1 MKTIK
6 IIQNDDGGVLLK
18 APKHTN
24 FSTFIL
30 GIEML
35 IETLMADESFHGDID
50 DILDDIRR
58 IYVRDNI
65 NIIKKG

>member
-1 MKTIK
+1 MKTIR
-6 IIQNDDGGVLLK
+6 IIQNDNVEVLLK
-18 APKHTN
+18 AEKGVN
-24 FSTFIL
+24 WSTFIV

-35 IETLMADESFHGDID
+35 IETIMNDDAFFGNID
-50 DILDDIRR
+50 DILDDVKR

>member
-6 IIQNDDGGVLLK
+6 IIQNDDGGVILK
-18 APKHTN
+18 APKGVS
-24 FSTFIL
+24 FSTFIV

-35 IETLMADESFHGDID
+35 IETLMDDDSFHGDID

-58 IYVRDNI
+58 IYVRDNT

>member
-6 IIQNDDGGVLLK
+6 IIQNDDGSVLLK
-18 APKHTN
+18 AKKGVN
-24 FSTFIL
+24 LSTLIV

-35 IETLMADESFHGDID
+35 IETILVDDSFQGNID
-50 DILDDIRR
+50 DILDDVKR

>member
-6 IIQNDDGGVLLK
+6 IIQNDDGSVLLK
-18 APKHTN
+18 AKKGVN
-24 FSTFIL
+24 LSTLIV

-35 IETLMADESFHGDID
+35 IETIMVDDSFQGNID
-50 DILDDIRR
+50 DILDDVKR

>member
-6 IIQNDDGGVLLK
+6 IIQNDNGEVLLK
-18 APKHTN
+18 AEKGVN
-24 FSTFIL
+24 WSTLIV

-35 IETLMADESFHGDID
+35 IETIMDDDAFFGNID
-50 DILDDIRR
+50 DILDDVKR
-58 IYVRDNI
+58 IYVRDNT